1 MRLLFLTPQL
11 PYPPHQ
17 GTSIRNWG
25 LISQL
30 SQRHTISLLSFG
42 PEQPLPAPLRERC
55 ARVVTV
61 PVPKRSSARR
71 MADLALGRAD
81 LAQRLWSPAFET
93 ALAKWLAAERFDGV
107 QIEGLE
113 LAGYRSVIRS
123 RRIPFVY
130 DAHNAEH
137 VIQHRA
143 AAADRGRPGRRLAA
157 LYSSIQEPRL
167 KALERALCR
176 EASGV
181 SAVSDEDASA
191 LKALAPELRPAVVPN
206 GIDLSAYDLPAPV
219 ATEPGR
225 VVFTGKM
232 DYRPNVDAVLWFVN
246 EVWPMIRAQAPD
258 ATFWIVGQAPTPPVR
273 ALDGRDGVHVTGA
286 VADTRPYIAGARVYV
301 APLRMGGGTR
311 FKLLEALALR
321 RPVVSTRIG
330 AEGFPLRNGR
340 DALLA
345 DGPQSFAD
353 SVCRLLQDTDLS
365 DKLGATGRALVA
377 ARYDW
382 SVIVPTLEALW
393 ADILARKP

>member
-1 MRLLFLTPQL
+1 MHLLFLTPQL

-30 SQRHTISLLSFG
+30 SKRHTISLLSFASE
-42 PEQPLPAPLRERC
+42 PQIPTQLSERC
-55 ARVVTV
+55 ARVVTLAT
-61 PVPKRSSARR
+61 PKRSSSRR
-71 MADLALGRAD
+71 VSDLVLGRAD
-81 LAQRLWSPAFET
+81 LARRLWSPAFAR
-93 ALAKWLAAERFDGV
+93 ALSDWLERERFDGV

-113 LAGYRSVIRS
+113 LANYRDAVRVH
-123 RRIPFVY
+123 RVPFVY

-143 AAADRGRPGRRLAA
+143 AAADGGRRGRRLAA
-157 LYSSIQEPRL
+157 LYSSLQEPRL

-181 SAVSDEDASA
+181 SAVSDEDAAA
-191 LKALAPELRPAVVPN
+191 LRSLVPQVSPVVVPN
-206 GIDLSAYDLPAPV
+206 GIDLCAYDLPAPV
-219 ATEPGR
+219 AIEPGR

-246 EVWPMIRAQAPD
+246 DVWPMVRAQAPE

-321 RPVVSTRIG
+321 RPIVSTRIG
-330 AEGFPLRNGR
+330 AEGFPLQNGR

-345 DGPQSFAD
+345 DGPQAFAD
-353 SVCRLLQDTDLS
+353 SVCRLLQDSDLS
-365 DKLGATGRALVA
+365 DRLAATGRALVA

-382 SVIVPTLEALW
+382 SVIVPKLEALW
-393 ADILARKP
+393 ADILSRKP

>member
-30 SQRHTISLLSFG
+30 SKRHSISLLSFG
-42 PEQPLPAPLRERC
+42 SQETIPTPLSERC
-55 ARVVTV
+55 SRVVTV
-61 PVPKRSSARR
+61 APPRR
-71 MADLALGRAD
+71 PASRRVADLALGRAD
-81 LAQRLWSPAFET
+81 LERRLWSPAFEK
-93 ALAKWLAAERFDGV
+93 ALAEWLDGERFDGV
-107 QIEGLE
+107 QVEGLE
-113 LAGYRSVIRS
+113 LAAYREVVKA
-123 RRIPFVY
+123 RRVPFVY

-143 AAADRGRPGRRLAA
+143 AAADGGRPGRRLAA
-157 LYSSIQEPRL
+157 LYSSLQEPRL
-167 KALERALCR
+167 KVLERALCR

-181 SAVSDEDASA
+181 SAVSEEDAAA
-191 LKALAPELRPAVVPN
+191 LRSLAPELRPAVVPN
-206 GIDLSAYDLPAPV
+206 GIDLCAYDLPAPV
-219 ATEPGR
+219 AIEPGR

-246 EVWPMIRAQAPD
+246 AIWPMVRAQAPE

-311 FKLLEALALR
+311 FKLLEAMALR
-321 RPVVSTRIG
+321 RPIVSTRVG
-330 AEGFPLRNGR
+330 AEGFPLQNGR

-353 SVCRLLQDTDLS
+353 SVCRLLHDADLS
-365 DKLGATGRALVA
+365 DRLATTGHALVA

-382 SVIVPTLEALW
+382 SVIVPRLEALW
-393 ADILARKP
+393 AAILAGEP

>member
-30 SQRHTISLLSFG
+30 SKRHSISLLSFG
-42 PEQPLPAPLRERC
+42 SEQQIPAQLSERC
-55 ARVVTV
+55 ETVVAIAA
-61 PVPKRSSARR
+61 PQRSSSRR
-71 MADLALGRAD
+71 VADLALGRAD
-81 LAQRLWSPAFET
+81 LARRLWSPAFEK
-93 ALAKWLAAERFDGV
+93 ALSEWLDRERFDGV

-113 LAGYRSVIRS
+113 LAGYRDVVKAHRV
-123 RRIPFVY
+123 PFVY

-143 AAADRGRPGRRLAA
+143 AAADNGRPGRRLAA
-157 LYSSIQEPRL
+157 LYSSLQEPRL

-181 SAVSDEDASA
+181 STVSDEDAAA
-191 LKALAPELRPAVVPN
+191 LTSLAPALVPVVVPN
-206 GIDLSAYDLPAPV
+206 GIDLCAYDLPAPV
-219 ATEPGR
+219 AVEPGR

-232 DYRPNVDAVLWFVN
+232 DYRPNVDAVLWFVHD
-246 EVWPMIRAQAPD
+246 VWPMVRAQAPE
-258 ATFWIVGQAPTPPVR
+258 ATFWIVGQAPTPSVR

-321 RPVVSTRIG
+321 RPIVSTRMG
-330 AEGFPLRNGR
+330 AEGFPLQNGR

-365 DKLGATGRALVA
+365 DKLSSTGRALVA

-382 SVIVPTLEALW
+382 SVIVPKLEALW